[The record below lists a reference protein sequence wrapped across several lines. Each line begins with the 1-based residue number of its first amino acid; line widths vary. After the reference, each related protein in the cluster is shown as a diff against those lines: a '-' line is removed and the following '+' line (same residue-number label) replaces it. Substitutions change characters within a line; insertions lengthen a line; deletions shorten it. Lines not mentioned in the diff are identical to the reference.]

1 MKLDVSLLNIDLV
14 EPNPWNPNVQNER
27 QFQAE
32 VESIMS
38 NGFLAPILVRPF
50 GQKYQVIDGE
60 HRLRAL
66 KQIFVGGMT
75 GAKNVPDLAKDKK
88 IPAIIIEAD
97 DAHAKRLTV
106 IMNETR
112 GRADLAKLGELLNEI
127 APALG
132 DDLIIGLPYTATQ
145 LEELMDIAEFDWDSL
160 TIPVNDNEL
169 SNEDEEEGQFKIAA
183 VLSPD
188 AAEMWKEVLKTY
200 QAELPKDPKRA
211 AGIVIGRLLEK
222 SQA

>member
-1 MKLDVSLLNIDLV
+1 MKLDISLLNIDLV

-38 NGFLAPILVRPF
+38 NGFLAPILVRPV
-50 GQKYQVIDGE
+50 GNKYQVIDGE

-66 KQIFVGGMT
+66 KQVFAQSMT

-88 IPAIIIEAD
+88 IPAIVIDAD
-97 DAHAKRLTV
+97 DAHAKRLT
-106 IMNETR
+106 ITMNETR

-145 LEELMDIAEFDWDSL
+145 LDELMDIAEFDWDSL
-160 TIPVNDNEL
+160 TIPVNEDEL

-188 AAEMWKEVLKTY
+188 AAQMWKDTVKMY